1 MSESGK
7 KEWKDMTESE
17 REKLIRYGSF
27 SEIGRIG
34 GVEALRQ
41 AREYAI
47 RHAIWPTTEKGDKT

>member
-1 MSESGK
+1 MSESDE

-41 AREYAI
+41 AREYMR
-47 RHAIWPTTEKGDKT
+47 RHAIWPTTKKGDKT